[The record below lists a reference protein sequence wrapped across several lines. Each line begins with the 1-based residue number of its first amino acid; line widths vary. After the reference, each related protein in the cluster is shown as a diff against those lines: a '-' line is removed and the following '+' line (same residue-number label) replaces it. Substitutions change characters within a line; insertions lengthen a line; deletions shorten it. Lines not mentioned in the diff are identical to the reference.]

1 MTNYQVEEHT
11 GKLLPCEGAPGCG
24 LCWLSPEEFLA
35 LEGDHPYRQ
44 PLSRSLGAIRY
55 CKLDVFKDCLQGTLK
70 IPAKGAQHTG
80 ALTFGFYIHGGRL
93 LLVGGEAARAKLPAQ
108 LPRSLPAHASPTLL
122 FLALLEAF
130 MEDDLLYL
138 QEIEGRLAGI
148 EDKLLERMSQ
158 PLYRAILSERKRLS
172 AFHAYYEQMV
182 DLGDEMQAYLTGLQA
197 AEECAAWQFYTRRTE
212 RLHNH
217 VETLR
222 EDLLQ
227 IRELYQS
234 QLDVQQN
241 KVMTFLTVVTT
252 LFLPL
257 TLIAGWYGMNFPTM
271 AAFHWKYGYLA
282 VVCVSVLIIVAELI
296 YFKKKKML

>member
-11 GKLLPCEGAPGCG
+11 GKLLPGPSGAGCG

-35 LEGDHPYRQ
+35 LPGDQPYRQ
-44 PLSRSLGAIRY
+44 PLSHGLGAIRY

-70 IPAKGAQHTG
+70 IPAKEAQH
-80 ALTFGFYIHGGRL
+80 AAPLAFGFYIHDGRL
-93 LLVGGEAARAKLPAQ
+93 FLVGGEAARAKLPAQ
-108 LPRSLPAHASPTLL
+108 LPRSLPLHASPTLL

-138 QEIEGRLAGI
+138 QQIEDRLAGI
-148 EDKLLERMSQ
+148 EDQLLQ
-158 PLYRAILSERKRLS
+158 GTPHPLSRAILSERKRLS
-172 AFHAYYEQMV
+172 SFHAYYEQMV
-182 DLGDEMQAYLTGLQA
+182 DLGEEMQAYLTGLPA
-197 AEECAAWQFYTRRTE
+197 ADECAAWQFYTRRLE

-257 TLIAGWYGMNFPTM
+257 TLIAGWYGMNFPAM
-271 AAFHWKYGYLA
+271 AAFHWKYGYPA
-282 VVCVSVLIIVAELI
+282 VVCVSVLIIVAELV